1 MNNIPPS
8 LHRCGATW
16 RTIFFCYL
24 SQWHPNTLTKL
35 SVEVQPVPL
44 KYKCWNP
51 SWSKCILRIIFVHVA
66 LAPTLFV
73 FPCQRSQFSPN
84 EPEKQVA
91 KAPNW
96 FQTKQDFPNG
106 SFLKR
111 KSGVVDFTCNL
122 AQGQMNPWVQGLLWC
137 ALLFLLL
144 ARQTPDH
151 QVFSRFRGHVWW
163 KNASSAVDIKASTN
177 FFYFSIEVSM
187 YSIQGPL
194 LRWYFLVFLR
204 LNDHSKD
211 SQDPHHVGVK
221 NQ

>member
-1 MNNIPPS
+1 MWCNLKNDI
-8 LHRCGATW
+8 
-16 RTIFFCYL
+16 FCYL
-24 SQWHPNTLTKL
+24 SQWRPNTLTKL

-106 SFLKR
+106 SFLKENLEWWISPVTSHKDKWTLESR
-111 KSGVVDFTCNL
+111 DCYGVHCFSFSWQGKLPTTRSSLGLEGMSDGRTP
-122 AQGQMNPWVQGLLWC
+122 AQQLISKHLP
-137 ALLFLLL
+137 
-144 ARQTPDH
+144 T
-151 QVFSRFRGHVWW
+151 
-163 KNASSAVDIKASTN
+163 SST
-177 FFYFSIEVSM
+177 F
-187 YSIQGPL
+187 P
-194 LRWYFLVFLR
+194 
-204 LNDHSKD
+204 
-211 SQDPHHVGVK
+211 
-221 NQ
+221 